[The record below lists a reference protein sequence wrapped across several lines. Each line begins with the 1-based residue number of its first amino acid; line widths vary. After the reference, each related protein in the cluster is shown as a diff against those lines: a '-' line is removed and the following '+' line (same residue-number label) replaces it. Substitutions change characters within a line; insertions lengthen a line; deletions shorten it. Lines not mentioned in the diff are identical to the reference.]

1 MISFVKEFNILQ
13 SLPAKQINMDEA
25 NKTIIFERNNL
36 LFLFNW
42 HPDHSIPDYRFSDLG
57 QGNYK
62 IILNTDDLK
71 YGGFGRVDTQLIYKS
86 QLFEG
91 YPKLSVYLPNRM
103 ALVLQKV
110 D

>member
-1 MISFVKEFNILQ
+1 MIRFVKEYGILQ
-13 SLPAKQINMDEA
+13 SLPAKQINMDDA

-42 HPDHSIPDYRFSDLG
+42 HPGNSIPDYRFSDLG
-57 QGNYK
+57 KGNYK
-62 IILNTDDLK
+62 IILNTDDPK
-71 YGGFGRVDTQLIYKS
+71 YGGFGRVDANMTYKS

-91 YPKLSVYLPNRM
+91 MPKLSIYLPNRM
-103 ALVLQKV
+103 AFVMKKI